1 MAQSREEFH
10 MNMEQLSSG
19 MDTIWVV
26 LTAAMILLMEGGF
39 ALLEAGFVRQKNA
52 VSIIMKVFVDI
63 TFGALVFYFLGF
75 AFMFGHDRLGIIG
88 TSGFMLTG
96 DLTGT
101 PSNIAHDTYWLFQ
114 CAFVIAVISIVSGA
128 VAERVNF
135 KAYILYTIAM
145 TGLIYPIAGHW
156 VWNVGGWLGSMG
168 MLDFAGSAVI
178 HALGGFSALAAAMFI
193 GPRFGKFN
201 EQGKP
206 NIVPPSNLPL
216 ASVGAFILWFGW
228 FGFNSGSTLS
238 ATNGSIGHIAVTTML
253 AAAAGGAACILFTM
267 FRYRKS
273 DPPMVIN
280 GSLAGLVGITA
291 GCAFV
296 TDAAAI
302 VIGAVSGMMMMFAS
316 EWLEKRGIDD
326 PVGAFAVHGVSGSIG
341 TLSVGL
347 FAVPDLSQSAGKGFS
362 GLLYGGGFSLLGVQ
376 ALGLVVL
383 ICWGFGLTWVILRG
397 INAIVP
403 VRVGIDEELIGLDIG
418 IHGVP
423 AYSPEPDFIDFDR
436 LKIPSSSSIAIS
448 RGKST
453 VSPEVH

>member
-1 MAQSREEFH
+1 MDLAT
-10 MNMEQLSSG
+10 LSSG

-63 TFGALVFYFLGF
+63 TFGALVYFFFGF
-75 AFMFGHDRLGIIG
+75 ALMYGKDAFGLFG
-88 TSGFMLTG
+88 TSGFLMKG
-96 DLTGT
+96 DLTHIDL
-101 PSNIAHDTYWLFQ
+101 SISHDTYWLFQ

-135 KAYILYTIAM
+135 RAYILFTIAM

-156 VWNVGGWLGSMG
+156 VWSAGGWLGGLG
-168 MLDFAGSAVI
+168 MIDFAGSAVI
-178 HALGGFSALAAAMFI
+178 HGLGGFAALAAAMFI
-193 GPRFGKFN
+193 GPRIGKFS
-201 EQGKP
+201 ESGAA

-228 FGFNSGSTLS
+228 FGFNAGSTLS
-238 ATNGSIGHIAVTTML
+238 ATNSSIGHIAVTTML
-253 AAAAGGAACILFTM
+253 SAAAGGAACILFTM
-267 FRYRKS
+267 FRYRKA

-296 TDAAAI
+296 SDMAAI
-302 VIGAVSGMMMMFAS
+302 LIGTVCGIAMVFAT
-316 EWLEKRGIDD
+316 EFLESKRIDD

-341 TLSVGL
+341 TLALGL
-347 FAVPDLSQSAGKGFS
+347 FAIPELSQGVGQGYG
-362 GLLYGGGFSLLGVQ
+362 GLFYGGGFQLLGIQ
-376 ALGLVVL
+376 ALGLITV
-383 ICWGFGLTWVILRG
+383 IIWGFGLTWIAFKL
-397 INAIVP
+397 INMLVP
-403 VRVGIDEELIGLDIG
+403 VRVSRDEELIGLDVG

-423 AYSPEPDFIDFDR
+423 AYSQEHDFIELTKLR
-436 LKIPSSSSIAIS
+436 K
-448 RGKST
+448 
-453 VSPEVH
+453 